1 MSTALATVSTIGPRT
16 EQIFPVR
23 LAVDDA
29 LTRDAVAQ
37 AIAGHPRLRLTDA
50 AASGEVLLAI
60 ATEVTDELLASITGD
75 TAPPVLLVADR
86 LGGRQLLRSLH
97 AGVVSFLPRRSTDLT
112 TITKALVTTAEGRS
126 VLPPS
131 VARLLVDHLR
141 RIDRVLITTTGY
153 GVAGLDAREVEV
165 LRLVAQGAENADIA
179 RELKYSEH
187 TIKRILKDLLSRHN
201 LQNRAHAVAYALR
214 IGAI

>member
-1 MSTALATVSTIGPRT
+1 MNTALATVSTIGPRA
-16 EQIFPVR
+16 EPVFPVR

-37 AIAGHPRLRLTDA
+37 AIAAHPRLHLIDSTGP
-50 AASGEVLLAI
+50 GEVLLAI
-60 ATEVTDELLASITGD
+60 TTEVTDELLAEVTGN
-75 TAPPVLLVADR
+75 TAAPVLLVADR

-97 AGVVSFLPRRSTDLT
+97 AGVVSFLPRRSTDLA
-112 TITKALVTTAEGRS
+112 TITKALVTTAQGRS

-141 RIDRVLITTTGY
+141 RIDHVLITTTGY
-153 GVAGLDAREVEV
+153 GVAGLDTREVEV

-187 TIKRILKDLLSRHN
+187 TIKRILKDLLSRHH

>member
-1 MSTALATVSTIGPRT
+1 MNTALATVSAIGSRA
-16 EQIFPVR
+16 EQVYPVR

-37 AIAGHPRLRLTDA
+37 AITDHPRLHLTTA
-50 AASGEVLLAI
+50 AGPGEVLLAI
-60 ATEVTDELLASITGD
+60 TTEVTDELLADITGD
-75 TAPPVLLVADR
+75 DARPVLLVADR
-86 LGGRQLLRSLH
+86 LGGRHLLRSLQ
-97 AGVVSFLPRRSTDLT
+97 AGVVSFLPRRSTDLA
-112 TITKALVTTAEGRS
+112 TITRALVTTAEGRS

-141 RIDRVLITTTGY
+141 RIDHMLITTTGY
-153 GVAGLDAREVEV
+153 GAAGLDAREVAV

-179 RELKYSEH
+179 RELRYSEH
-187 TIKRILKDLLSRHN
+187 TIKRILKDLLSRHQ
-201 LQNRAHAVAYALR
+201 LRNRAHAVAYALK

>member
-1 MSTALATVSTIGPRT
+1 MTTALATVSSIGPRAA
-16 EQIFPVR
+16 QVFPVR
-23 LAVDDA
+23 LAVEDA
-29 LTRDAVAQ
+29 LTKEAVAQ
-37 AIAGHPRLRLTDA
+37 AIGAHPRLRLTDEPA
-50 AASGEVLLAI
+50 QGEVLLAI
-60 ATEVTDELLASITGD
+60 TNEVTDELLTGITEGS
-75 TAPPVLLVADR
+75 PVLLVADR
-86 LGGRQLLRSLH
+86 LGGRQLLRGLH
-97 AGVVSFLPRRSTDLT
+97 AGVVSFLPRRSTDLA
-112 TITKALVTTAEGRS
+112 TITKALVTTGEGRS

-141 RIDRVLITTTGY
+141 RIDHVLITTTGY

-165 LRLVAQGAENADIA
+165 LKLVAQGAENADIA
-179 RELKYSEH
+179 RELRYSEH

>member
-1 MSTALATVSTIGPRT
+1 MNATASSIGPRT
-16 EQIFPVR
+16 EHVFPVR
-23 LAVDDA
+23 LVVDDA

-37 AIAGHPRLRLTDA
+37 AITDHPQLRLTDA
-50 AASGEVLLAI
+50 SVAGEVLLAI
-60 ATEVTDELLASITGD
+60 TNEVTDELLASLTGD

-86 LGGRQLLRSLH
+86 LGGRQLLRSLQV
-97 AGVVSFLPRRSTDLT
+97 GVVSFLPRRSTDLA
-112 TITKALVTTAEGRS
+112 TIAKALVTTAEGRS
-126 VLPPS
+126 VLPPA

-141 RIDRVLITTTGY
+141 RIDHVLITTTGY

-187 TIKRILKDLLSRHN
+187 TIKRILRELLSRHN